1 MAKYGSFKKVE
12 FSIGYANG
20 YGRYVIEADYKGK
33 KVVAYTNDSEAFDY
47 LDSDCDKQAAKDAA
61 RHCYF
66 KIVSA
71 YEAEYGKYK
80 I

>member
-1 MAKYGSFKKVE
+1 MAKYGNFRRVE
-12 FSIGYANG
+12 LSIGYANG
-20 YGRYVIEADYKGK
+20 YGRYVIKADYKGK
-33 KVVAYTNDSEAFDY
+33 KVVAYTNDSEAFDN
-47 LDSDCDKQAAKDAA
+47 LGSDYDKKAAKDAA
-61 RHCYF
+61 RHCYS